1 MVAQPMYRSAE
12 YRFTLT
18 NILEEDINDA
28 TLALLQQND
37 LIQIF
42 SRVKDRVK
50 FVDQRIKLI
59 LHHNDQQ
66 ANRDAA
72 TLDVFDSA
80 LSLVQVYDG
89 LENNDMLNSVDA
101 NENIEINNR
110 ASATDPGSSSSL
122 SLNDDADVHTKP
134 MLPDDYEGPN
144 SNSRMEEYIEQENI
158 SKFNP
163 HKNKKSPSNV
173 SNEVAHVSPEQSDPD
188 RYTSSQLNIT
198 TSRNIDDE
206 NISEVDE
213 DAFNQPSATV
223 EDRFYQSSSTTRRL
237 SVFLTISSIMIQ
249 NKSAE
254 VSHVQIS
261 FSNLNLKELHHIH
274 TSQILSLTQQCEN
287 ESNRTVN
294 SDESSSTV
302 TDKRDLYTSSLET
315 KK

>member
-1 MVAQPMYRSAE
+1 
-12 YRFTLT
+12 
-18 NILEEDINDA
+18 
-28 TLALLQQND
+28 
-37 LIQIF
+37 
-42 SRVKDRVK
+42 
-50 FVDQRIKLI
+50 
-59 LHHNDQQ
+59 
-66 ANRDAA
+66 
-72 TLDVFDSA
+72 
-80 LSLVQVYDG
+80 
-89 LENNDMLNSVDA
+89 
-101 NENIEINNR
+101 
-110 ASATDPGSSSSL
+110 
-122 SLNDDADVHTKP
+122 
-134 MLPDDYEGPN
+134 
-144 SNSRMEEYIEQENI
+144 
-158 SKFNP
+158 
-163 HKNKKSPSNV
+163 
-173 SNEVAHVSPEQSDPD
+173 VAHVSPEQSDPD

-302 TDKRDLYTSSLET
+302 TDKRKTVLDYTDQFSFFVSLFFFFNVFCVT
-315 KK
+315 TFYKSLFTYCSLM